1 MILKSPVAL
10 LVVVPVFL
18 AHIVEPPYRARTF
31 LRDSSDNQR
40 WLSLLTRD
48 RACLVAD
55 AKMPSWVFLE
65 EGIVTK

>member
-1 MILKSPVAL
+1 MVILQSS
-10 LVVVPVFL
+10 VVVLGVVFL

-55 AKMPSWVFLE
+55 AKMPSWVFLK